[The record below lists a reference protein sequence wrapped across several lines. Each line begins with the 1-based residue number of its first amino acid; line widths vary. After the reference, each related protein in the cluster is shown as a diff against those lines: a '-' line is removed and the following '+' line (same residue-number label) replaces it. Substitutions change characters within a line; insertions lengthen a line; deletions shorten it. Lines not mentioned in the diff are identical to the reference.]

1 MAKDVSQSV
10 RDSLSAA
17 ATNVAQAMTAPDA
30 APMMPILMKLHQD
43 MVGMIQRGMQ
53 GPGQGMQQQGMPGQG
68 PPPGQQGPPPGGPGG
83 PPQGPP
89 QGPPGGQQMP
99 QAGGRGLF
107 PNSPVPSAQQLQEL
121 IGSRTGM

>member
-10 RDSLSAA
+10 RDSLSMA

-30 APMMPILMKLHQD
+30 GPMMPILQKLHQE
-43 MVGMIQRGMQ
+43 MVGIIQRGGQ
-53 GPGQGMQQQGMPGQG
+53 PGQGMQQQGMPGQG
-68 PPPGQQGPPPGGPGG
+68 PPPGAGGPPQGGPGG

-89 QGPPGGQQMP
+89 GGGQQMP

-107 PNSPVPSAQQLQEL
+107 PNSPTPSAQQLQEL
-121 IGSRTGM
+121 IGGRTGM